1 MAATLSPLVETIKNT
16 EALLHVGRTSIYRL
30 VRSGELTMVKVGGRS
45 MITTESILHLVG
57 QDAAA

>member
-1 MAATLSPLVETIKNT
+1 MTATLSPLVETIKNT

-45 MITTESILHLVG
+45 MITTESILRLVG
-57 QDAAA
+57 QEAA